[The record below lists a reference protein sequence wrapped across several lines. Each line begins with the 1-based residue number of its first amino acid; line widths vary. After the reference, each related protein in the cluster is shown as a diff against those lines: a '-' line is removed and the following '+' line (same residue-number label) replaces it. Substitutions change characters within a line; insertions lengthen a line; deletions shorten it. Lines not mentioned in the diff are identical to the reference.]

1 MDVDDPMGE
10 GKLTNIDETQTFGEI
25 HVSEFKD
32 NRQIRIAAH
41 SHVVGLGLEPNGEAN
56 DMKGGLVGQ
65 KSAREACG
73 IIVDL
78 IKQKKMSGRAVLLA
92 GPPGSGKTAIA
103 MAIAQELGDK
113 VPFYPIVASEVY
125 SSEVKKT
132 EMLMEGIRK
141 AISLQIKDTITYYEG
156 EVTEITPIE
165 DTNAGNAYGKTYKHI
180 TLTLRSVS
188 NWKKL
193 QIDGELYDS
202 LLKQHVEVGDVIFLD
217 NTNGIV
223 KRKGKSDAYRSA
235 HDIEQDTYV
244 PLPTGTRK
252 GKSDAYRSA
261 HDIEQDTYV
270 PLPTGTVDKTMEEVK
285 YVTLHSLDQANA
297 EPRGSR
303 EGGLSGFLQRALK
316 PKKTEITER
325 LRSEVNK
332 IVNQYIENGRAVL
345 YPGVLFIDEVHMLDM
360 ECFTFLHRAL
370 ESSHSPVVVFATN
383 RGLSKMRGSDEVVPF
398 GLPPDIIDR
407 LLIIPTRSYPKADI
421 KRIVAIRAKAE
432 GVELD
437 AEALNKLAEIGFSSS
452 LRYTIQLLT
461 PCKLL
466 AGVSEGGTITANV
479 IEEVQDLFMDART
492 SASKL
497 TAKEA
502 EKTVATASQA

>member
-10 GKLTNIDETQTFGEI
+10 GKLTNIDESQTFGEI

-41 SHVVGLGLEPNGEAN
+41 SHVVGLGLGPNGEAI

-223 KRKGKSDAYRSA
+223 KRKGKSDAYRS
-235 HDIEQDTYV
+235 T
-244 PLPTGTRK
+244 
-252 GKSDAYRSA
+252 

-297 EPRGSR
+297 EPRGTR

-332 IVNQYIENGRAVL
+332 IVNQYIDNGRAVL
-345 YPGVLFIDEVHMLDM
+345 YPGVLFIDEVHMLDN

-383 RGLSKMRGSDEVVPF
+383 RGLSKMRGSDEIVPF

-407 LLIIPTRSYPKADI
+407 LLIIPTRSYPKAEI
-421 KRIVAIRAKAE
+421 KRIVSIRAKAE

-437 AEALNKLAEIGFSSS
+437 AESLDKLAEIGFTSS

-466 AGVSEGGTITANV
+466 AGVSEGGTITAKV
-479 IEEVQDLFMDART
+479 IDDVKDLFMDART

-502 EKTVATASQA
+502 EKTAATASKNAESET

>member
-1 MDVDDPMGE
+1 MDVDDPME
-10 GKLTNIDETQTFGEI
+10 GKLTNIDESQAFGEI

-41 SHVVGLGLEPNGEAN
+41 SHVAGLGLAPNGEAI
-56 DMKGGLVGQ
+56 DMKGGMVGQ
-65 KSAREACG
+65 KAAREASG

-78 IKQKKMSGRAVLLA
+78 IRQKKMSGRAVLLA
-92 GPPGSGKTAIA
+92 GPPGSGKTACA

-165 DTNAGNAYGKTYKHI
+165 DTAAGNAYGKTFKHI
-180 TLTLRSVS
+180 TLTLKSSS

-217 NTNGIV
+217 HTNGIV
-223 KRKGKSDAYRSA
+223 KRKGKC
-235 HDIEQDTYV
+235 
-244 PLPTGTRK
+244 
-252 GKSDAYRSA
+252 DAYRSA

-285 YVTLHSLDQANA
+285 YVTLHSLDQANS

-370 ESSHSPVVVFATN
+370 ESPHSPVVIFATN
-383 RGLSKMRGSDEVVPF
+383 RGMSKMRGSEEVVPF

-407 LLIIPTRSYPKADI
+407 LLIIPTRSYPKGDI
-421 KRIVAIRAKAE
+421 KRIISIRAKAE

-437 AEALNKLAEIGFSSS
+437 AESLDKLAEIGVTSS

-466 AGVSEGGTITANV
+466 AGVSEGGAITPKV
-479 IEEVQDLFMDART
+479 IEEVQELFMDART
-492 SASKL
+492 SATKSSEN
-497 TAKEA
+497 EA
-502 EKTVATASQA
+502 QKAAASALKDRETKV